1 MVRSDKPICC
11 HPTPKKICRPTPP
24 NFCHSTCHIL
34 CHQKSFLQHHPK
46 LFLPTPPPKNILP
59 FPPKIFCN
67 TTSQNVCIP
76 TIITNQHTG
85 VVTFFAL
92 LLSIHQL
99 SSFLQNKNFKQPLN
113 ILSSLQC
120 TAINSFR
127 QAVSL
132 PLTQ

>member
-1 MVRSDKPICC
+1 MVRSDKPICLPPNSKKNLPP
-11 HPTPKKICRPTPP
+11 HSPKFLPLHLPYSLSPKKLFATPP
-24 NFCHSTCHIL
+24 EIIFTYPTS
-34 CHQKSFLQHHPK
+34 QKYFA
-46 LFLPTPPPKNILP
+46 I
-59 FPPKIFCN
+59 PPKIFCN
-67 TTSQNVCIP
+67 TTSQNVLHP
-76 TIITNQHTG
+76 HQHTG
-85 VVTFFAL
+85 VVAFFAL

-99 SSFLQNKNFKQPLN
+99 SSFLQNKNFKQQLN